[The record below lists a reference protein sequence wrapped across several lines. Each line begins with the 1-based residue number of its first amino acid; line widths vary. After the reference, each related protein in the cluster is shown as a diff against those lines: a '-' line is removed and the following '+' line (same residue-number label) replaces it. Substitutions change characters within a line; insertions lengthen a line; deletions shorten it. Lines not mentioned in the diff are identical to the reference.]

1 MTKVV
6 RIGNVMIG
14 GGNPVAVQSMT
25 NTDTKDVEKTIE
37 QIENLQKAGCQI
49 VRLSVY
55 DNECVEALKKI
66 KSRVSIPLVADIHF
80 DYKLAIESILAG
92 ADKIRINP
100 GNIGAKWKVE
110 EVAKVAMAHGI
121 PIRVGSNEGS
131 MDESYVKKFKS
142 ISEALVYSALDE
154 VNILES
160 VGFNDIVVAV
170 KSSDPVETVQA
181 NEMISKMTQYPLHIG
196 VTEAGIYEDAVVR
209 SAFALGHLLYEG
221 IGDTI
226 RVSIAGDPVRE
237 IGVAYSILQSV
248 KRFEGPEIVACPT
261 CARTEINVEE
271 LATAVRKELI
281 GVKGKVKVAVM
292 GCVVNGIGEA
302 KGADVAVFGTKSEG
316 VIYFHGKIFSKVGR
330 DEILPNLKKLVEDHL
345 KGEKDEINK
354 IC

>member
-6 RIGNVMIG
+6 KIGNVMIG

-25 NTDTKDVEKTIE
+25 NTDTKDIPSTVE
-37 QIENLQKAGCQI
+37 QIEKLQKAGCQI

-55 DNECVEALKKI
+55 DSECVDALKKI
-66 KSRVSIPLVADIHF
+66 KSRVSVPLVADIHF
-80 DYKLAIESILAG
+80 DYKLAIGSILAG

-110 EVAKVAMAHGI
+110 EVARVAMTHGV

-131 MDESYVKKFKS
+131 MDESYIKKFKS
-142 ISEALVYSALDE
+142 KVEALVYSALDE
-154 VNILES
+154 VNVLES
-160 VGFNDIVVAV
+160 VGFKDIVVAV
-170 KSSDPVETVQA
+170 KSSDPVETIQA

-196 VTEAGIYEDAVVR
+196 VTEAGIYEDAIVR

-237 IGVAYSILQSV
+237 VGAAYSILQSV
-248 KRFEGPEIVACPT
+248 KRFEGPEIIACPT

-271 LATAVRKELI
+271 LAAEVRSELI
-281 GVKGKVKVAVM
+281 NVKGKVKVAVM

-302 KGADVAVFGTKSEG
+302 KGADVAVFGTKSGG
-316 VIYFHGKIFSKVGR
+316 VIYFHGKIISTVNR
-330 DEILPNLKKLVEDHL
+330 DEILPTLKKLVEDHL

-354 IC
+354 NG